1 MRWWQQRQQQQ
12 QQQQHRGQVAT
23 RREPGNLGGTEFS
36 RAKLPAAIGDI
47 QNDSLAPM
55 AGSTA
60 ASRHAAAAA
69 TRRRM
74 SHPSREGK
82 LLDNILARCN
92 ATIVET
98 TTTKTT
104 KIEVIVRIPSRLWAT
119 SYRNKT
125 SINDSTPITNNPLQL
140 PPTPPPAPPPP
151 PPAVRS

>member
-1 MRWWQQRQQQQ
+1 MRWWQQRQRQQ

-55 AGSTA
+55 AGSAA
-60 ASRHAAAAA
+60 ASRHAA
-69 TRRRM
+69 
-74 SHPSREGK
+74 
-82 LLDNILARCN
+82 ILARCN

-98 TTTKTT
+98 TTTTTTKTT
-104 KIEVIVRIPSRLWAT
+104 KIEVIVRILSRLWAT

-140 PPTPPPAPPPP
+140 PLTPPPAPPPP

>member
-1 MRWWQQRQQQQ
+1 MKSMKGRWWQQRQQQQ

-82 LLDNILARCN
+82 LLDN
-92 ATIVET
+92 
-98 TTTKTT
+98 TT

-151 PPAVRS
+151 PPA